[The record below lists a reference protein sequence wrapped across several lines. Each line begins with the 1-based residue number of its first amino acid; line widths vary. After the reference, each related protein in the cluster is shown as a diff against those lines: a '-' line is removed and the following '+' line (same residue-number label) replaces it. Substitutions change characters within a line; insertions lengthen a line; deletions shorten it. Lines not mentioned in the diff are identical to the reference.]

1 MGKKKSSAV
10 ADATAPRDRTKQE
23 KVTQSRQQTG
33 FSHWGHVLTGV
44 WVMTAAAA
52 TAFDLGVI
60 NLLERQLQ
68 SLFFE
73 ARGAIAA
80 PQEVVILA
88 IDETSL
94 AQQEF
99 YQTDP
104 DRHAYLEPMQ
114 SWPWQRTAYAQVIDK
129 LMAAGVRS
137 VSLDIIFSA
146 PSSYGEA
153 DDQRFAQSLRQHA
166 DQVVLA
172 AEYSDV
178 ETPQGFTTQLTLPL
192 FQTRP
197 DRVGSINFFVEPD
210 GKIHRFGNQ
219 FPIELIQNSPAN
231 EAEIYR
237 EWAATTPTF
246 ADATLQAAQVEYPAP
261 KGNNIFFYGPSQ
273 TFEHIPFWFV
283 LDPTTWESYLQ
294 SGKYFK
300 DKIVL
305 IGSTAAIHQDFHAAP
320 FSKSWLYPQSMA
332 GVEIHANAIASLLQG
347 RSMTEAL
354 PQAPLRGLA
363 LLVGLTAAG
372 WWLSRPRQ
380 PALRWVWGMGLAIAW
395 GSISYVVFTYGQLI
409 LPTAVPVGAIALSG
423 FSQLMAGSVRE
434 QQRKRQLRNTLKQY
448 ATSPIVQEIISQQDD
463 LQDLLQEREQAL
475 SGKVLNG
482 RYKIVKVLGSGGFS
496 ETYIAE
502 DMKRSGS
509 APCVV
514 KQLRIAS
521 DSLDTLKL
529 ARRLFAT
536 EAETLERLGQ
546 HDQIPSFIASF
557 EEDQEFY
564 LVQEF
569 VAGQPLSNE
578 LLSRVPLTESKVIV
592 ILHDLLRVLEF
603 VHSQGVIHRDLKPS
617 NIIRRKSDN
626 RLVLIDFGVAKKI
639 TTQLADVERNTK
651 FTVAVG
657 TPGYMP
663 NEQSAGRPH
672 FNSDLYALGMIAIEA
687 LSGRPPHLLN
697 HDGITGEVIWRNQAP
712 QVSPDLADV
721 LAKMVRYDFTQ
732 RYSSV
737 RQVYEA
743 LEQLPVVLNSVMAT
757 AQLENSVT
765 ATFEQEDTAIFDLED
780 TAISR
785 KISEPEDT
793 AIFNPEDINLEDI
806 TVLKLEDSAISQLE
820 DTAVRPE
827 DPRQEAFQ
835 NPSQDFTSTEGTI
848 LLPENWANHPDA
860 KE

>member
-1 MGKKKSSAV
+1 MGREKSPVSDV
-10 ADATAPRDRTKQE
+10 VTAPRDRTKSE
-23 KVTQSRQQTG
+23 RVTKSPQRRLSN
-33 FSHWGHVLTGV
+33 WGHGLTGAWILV
-44 WVMTAAAA
+44 AAAA
-52 TAFDLGVI
+52 TALNLGIV
-60 NLLERQLQ
+60 NLLERQAQ
-68 SLFFE
+68 ALFFE
-73 ARGAIAA
+73 LRGAIAA
-80 PQEVVILA
+80 PSEIVILA

-99 YQTDP
+99 YQLDP
-104 DRHAYLEPMQ
+104 EQYSYLEPIQ
-114 SWPWQRTAYAQVIDK
+114 SWPWQRSAYAQVIDK
-129 LMAAGVRS
+129 LMAAGARS

-153 DDQRFAQSLRQHA
+153 DDQRFAQSLQQHA
-166 DQVVLA
+166 ERVVLA

-192 FQTRP
+192 PLLQTEA
-197 DRVGSINFFVEPD
+197 DRVGSINFYVEPD

-219 FPIELIQNSPAN
+219 FPLELIQNSPAN
-231 EAEIYR
+231 EVEIYQ
-237 EWAATTPTF
+237 EWAAATPTF
-246 ADATLQAAQVEYPAP
+246 ADATLETAQVEYPTP
-261 KGNNIFFYGPSQ
+261 KGNNIFFYGPNQ
-273 TFEHIPFWFV
+273 TFEHIPFWYV
-283 LDPTTWESYLQ
+283 LDPTTWESSLQ
-294 SGKYFK
+294 SGEYFK

-320 FSKSWLYPQSMA
+320 FSKSWLYSQPMA
-332 GVEIHANAIASLLQG
+332 GVEIHANAIASLLEG
-347 RSMTEAL
+347 RSLAEAL
-354 PQAPLRGLA
+354 PQAPLRGLV
-363 LLVGLTAAG
+363 LLVSLAG
-372 WWLSRPRQ
+372 MGWLLSRPRQ
-380 PALRWVWGMGLAIAW
+380 PAMRWIWAMGLAIAW
-395 GSISYVVFTYGQLI
+395 GSMSYVTFTYGQLI
-409 LPTAVPVGAIALSG
+409 LPTTIPVGAIALSG
-423 FSQLMAGSVRE
+423 FSQLMAGSVKE
-434 QQRKRQLRNTLKQY
+434 QQRKQHLRATLKQY

-463 LQDLLQEREQAL
+463 LQDLLQERQEAL

-521 DSLDTLKL
+521 DNPDTLRL
-529 ARRLFAT
+529 ARRLFVT

-546 HDQIPSFIASF
+546 HDQIPSFLASF

-569 VAGQPLSNE
+569 VAGNPLSNE
-578 LLSRVPLTESKVIV
+578 LTSRVPLPESKVIV
-592 ILHDLLRVLEF
+592 ILYDLLRVLEF

-617 NIIRRKSDN
+617 NVIRRKSDG

-672 FNSDLYALGMIAIEA
+672 FNSDIYALGMIAIEA
-687 LSGRPPHLLN
+687 LSGQPPHLLN

-712 QVSPDLADV
+712 QVSSELADI

-732 RYSSV
+732 RYASV
-737 RQVYEA
+737 YKVRET
-743 LEQLPVVLNSVMAT
+743 LEQLPVVLNAIMAT
-757 AQLENSVT
+757 AQLGDRPTAAFEQEDTSVFEQEDT
-765 ATFEQEDTAIFDLED
+765 SVFEQEDTAVFEQED
-780 TAISR
+780 TSVLPKDFKRGSPADLTKAES
-785 KISEPEDT
+785 T
-793 AIFNPEDINLEDI
+793 A
-806 TVLKLEDSAISQLE
+806 
-820 DTAVRPE
+820 
-827 DPRQEAFQ
+827 
-835 NPSQDFTSTEGTI
+835 
-848 LLPENWANHPDA
+848 LLPEDWIN
-860 KE
+860 